1 MLFHASLA
9 TPRSFPLFLLNCVQ
23 IGKFKICTQLTTR
36 SKLRLAQFATA
47 GWVCRA
53 ELRVPAA
60 IFGNNLKNEASKAFL
75 ADSEF
80 RWQIPS

>member
-36 SKLRLAQFATA
+36 SKLRLAQFTTV

-53 ELRVPAA
+53 EFRVPAA